1 MKDKTLVHTLAATL
15 SETDVKTSGN
25 ALGNVRSEKLT
36 YTLTD
41 TLKNADSETLS
52 NKLTNR
58 KAKALLIGIDTW
70 RHSR

>member
-1 MKDKTLVHTLAATL
+1 MEDKTLVHTLAATL

-25 ALGNVRSEKLT
+25 ALGNVRSEKLA

-41 TLKNADSETLS
+41 TLENADSETLS

-58 KAKALLIGIDTW
+58 RAKVLLIGKDTW

>member
-1 MKDKTLVHTLAATL
+1 MEDKTLVDTLAATL
-15 SETDVKTSGN
+15 SEKDVKTSGN
-25 ALGNVRSEKLT
+25 ALGHVRSEKLA

-41 TLKNADSETLS
+41 TLENADSGTLS

-58 KAKALLIGIDTW
+58 RAKVPLIGKDTW